1 MGLGKLNNNNDENI
15 NVGFKGSKIENKNNT
30 IKLNLE
36 NTNFKILIVDHTN
49 LIEKQFSYNT
59 YVTYMIC

>member
-15 NVGFKGSKIENKNNT
+15 NVGFKGSKIEKKNNT

-36 NTNFKILIVDHTN
+36 NTKFKILIADHTN

>member
-1 MGLGKLNNNNDENI
+1 MGLGKLNNNNDGNI

-36 NTNFKILIVDHTN
+36 NTKFKILIVDHTN